1 MFDKMVFAA
10 IKQQMGSTV
19 PLAKHLGIVLDDV
32 AAGSATATLPDA
44 KHNTNHIGSQHA
56 GALFA
61 LADTASGAAVAGTF
75 GQKILQLR
83 VLVSEA
89 SVKFVKVARGAI
101 VAKATIV
108 GDAKAL
114 AKSVDDIGKVELP
127 VDVELLNADNIAVA
141 SMTFTWH
148 VSKPPKN

>member
-19 PLAKHLGIVLDDV
+19 PLAKHLGIELNDV
-32 AAGSATATLPDA
+32 AAGEATATLPDA

-61 LADTASGAAVAGTF
+61 LADTASGAAVAGAF

-83 VLVSEA
+83 VVVSEA
-89 SVKFVKVARGAI
+89 SVKYTKTARGAI
-101 VAKATIV
+101 VARAHVV

-114 AKSVDDIGKVELP
+114 VKSLDDLGKLDMP
-127 VDVELLNADNIAVA
+127 VDVELTNAENAPVA
-141 SMTFTWH
+141 AMSFTWH
-148 VSKPPKN
+148 ISKPQKN

>member
-32 AAGSATATLPDA
+32 AAGAATATLPDA

-61 LADTASGAAVAGTF
+61 LADTASGAAVAGAF

-83 VLVSEA
+83 VVVAEA
-89 SVKFVKVARGAI
+89 TVKYTKAARGAI
-101 VAKATIV
+101 LARAHVV

-114 AKSVDDIGKVELP
+114 AKSVDDVGKVVMQ
-127 VDVELLNADNIAVA
+127 VDVALENAESVPVA
-141 SMTFTWH
+141 EMTFHWH
-148 VSKPPKN
+148 VSKPQKN

>member
-32 AAGSATATLPDA
+32 ASGTATATLPDE

-61 LADTASGAAVAGTF
+61 LADTASGAAVAGAF

-83 VLVSEA
+83 VVVSEA
-89 SVKFVKVARGAI
+89 SVKYTKSARGAI
-101 VAKATIV
+101 VAKAHVV

-114 AKSVDDIGKVELP
+114 AKSIDDLGKVELP
-127 VDVELLNADNIAVA
+127 VDVELSNSENVPVA
-141 SMTFTWH
+141 AMSFTWH
-148 VSKPPKN
+148 VSKPKK

>member
-19 PLAKHLGIVLDDV
+19 PLARHLGIELDDV
-32 AAGSATATLPDA
+32 SAGAATATLPDA

-61 LADTASGAAVAGTF
+61 LADTASGAAIAGAF

-83 VLVSEA
+83 VVVSEA
-89 SVKFVKVARGAI
+89 TVKYTKTARGAI
-101 VAKATIV
+101 VAEARV
-108 GDAKAL
+108 AGDAKAL
-114 AKSVDDIGKVELP
+114 AKSIDDAGKVVMR
-127 VDVELLNADNIAVA
+127 VDVELHDAQKIPVA
-141 SMTFTWH
+141 EMTFHWD
-148 VSKPPKN
+148 VSKSQRK